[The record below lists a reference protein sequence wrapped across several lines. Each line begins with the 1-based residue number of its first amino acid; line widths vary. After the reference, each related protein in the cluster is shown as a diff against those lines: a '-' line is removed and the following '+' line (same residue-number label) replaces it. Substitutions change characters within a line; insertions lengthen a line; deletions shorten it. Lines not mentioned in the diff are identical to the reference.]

1 MTDDTL
7 ERDQAFRQLRHAL
20 RALATAGAEQP
31 TLFAD
36 LATSAQDLASDY
48 DQTAAV
54 VRAEFD
60 GDLSGAQ
67 VDALAAIDRKLATI
81 SRDGNE
87 FDADLWTDSALR
99 SGEAWSEIRNL
110 AAAALDAFGWPVD
123 SPPGTTEDRES
134 GVET

>member
-54 VRAEFD
+54 IRAEFE

-67 VDALAAIDRKLATI
+67 VNALEAIDRKLVTI

-87 FDADLWTDSALR
+87 FDADLWTDTALR

-123 SPPGTTEDRES
+123 SPPDATEDRES